1 MTFSEQNTNAAT
13 FLPRGFWHFL
23 YADKIPLQ
31 EGVAHR
37 KEIASLKESSLK
49 VGFIVFPDL
58 FALRIVLKDVEGD
71 VFAFLLILLVQQI
84 FLIWNL
90 FQVSGSEMQ

>member
-1 MTFSEQNTNAAT
+1 M
-13 FLPRGFWHFL
+13 
-23 YADKIPLQ
+23 
-31 EGVAHR
+31 
-37 KEIASLKESSLK
+37 KESSLK

-58 FALRIVLKDVEGD
+58 FALRIVLKDVEED
-71 VFAFLLILLVQQI
+71 VFAFLLILSVQQI